1 MIQVD
6 IKGIS
11 GFIWFFLLV
20 VGYCH
25 SQDTVGFEVQ
35 EHRNLSYFKESFLEK
50 DSLQRLNL
58 ALPKAGDN
66 FPLLIWIGGGAWSY
80 VDRNVEMDLARKFA
94 KEGIGFAS
102 IGHRLSAAKWKDTTL
117 SSGVRHPAHV
127 EDIASS
133 VKWLFDNAFK
143 YGYDKE
149 KIFIGGYSSGA
160 HLATLLCLDDSYLNE
175 KGLSTRNIKGVI
187 PISGTYDIVN
197 YYEVFRTGE
206 RPELAELHVQAVFGD
221 TKEDFIKASP
231 VTYLENLG
239 VPMLVISDNAVD
251 RYTRLFEKRLQATN
265 FDDYRIVYVSDLN
278 HGELWKNL
286 SFDDYSAYRTKIV
299 AFIKA
304 NSGTTP

>member
-6 IKGIS
+6 LKGIS
-11 GFIWFFLLV
+11 GFVWFFLLV
-20 VGYCH
+20 VGYSH
-25 SQDTVGFEVQ
+25 SQDAVGFEVQ
-35 EHRNLSYFKESFLEK
+35 EHRNLSYLKESFLEK

-58 ALPKAGDN
+58 ALPKAGEN

-133 VKWLFDNAFK
+133 VKWLFDNAFN

-251 RYTRLFEKRLQATN
+251 RYTRLFEKRLKATN
-265 FDDYRIVYVSDLN
+265 FDDYHIVYVSELN

-286 SFDDYSAYRTKIV
+286 SFDDYSAYRAKIV